1 MLLDVFAECLI
12 TFRTSPRGVDGYT
25 EYLADASNKAVTSG
39 GVSGVKTPPPPEAK
53 CKHIV

>member
-39 GVSGVKTPPPPEAK
+39 GVSGVKTPPPEAK